1 MSMGLEETGMTNE
14 SPTDS
19 PESTPVGALSTG
31 GDDSQ
36 EQVAQEARSEEAA
49 VVECQTPQETAAE
62 AGAQDAAEQPQEQT
76 QEQTNG
82 DDSQVQAA
90 QEARNEEVA
99 VAECQTSQDPEAEA
113 GAQDAAEQP
122 QEQIGGEAECS
133 DAAEDQSISAENLKA
148 IIEEAM
154 RGCFR
159 TETGRVIESIKGEIG
174 HHYDDLVASK
184 NAILVRK
191 VVEAF
196 ADCIQQAD
204 TYCAKREKQLNENA
218 PESEEAKKILEDSIK
233 DLKNVMRKMELKLES
248 CGITTGS
255 AEVGDYM
262 TDEKIES
269 KCYVTVNERCDDPS
283 EWKKVY
289 QLKSK
294 YYYMYDG
301 KPVKPQKVV
310 IYNETD

>member
-1 MSMGLEETGMTNE
+1 MNMGMEETGMTNE

-19 PESTPVGALSTG
+19 PESTPGGALPTG
-31 GDDSQ
+31 ADDSQ
-36 EQVAQEARSEEAA
+36 AQAAQDVRCEEAVA
-49 VVECQTPQETAAE
+49 EECQTPQETAAE

-76 QEQTNG
+76 NG
-82 DDSQVQAA
+82 DDSQAQAVQESCGEEAA
-90 QEARNEEVA
+90 AE
-99 VAECQTSQDPEAEA
+99 ECQTPQETVAEA

-122 QEQIGGEAECS
+122 QEQTDGETECS
-133 DAAEDQSISAENLKA
+133 DAAEDQPISAENLKA

-154 RGCFR
+154 AGCFR

-174 HHYDDLVASK
+174 HHYDDLVANK
-184 NAILVRK
+184 NAVLVRK

-196 ADCIQQAD
+196 ADCIQQVD
-204 TYCAKREKQLNENA
+204 TYCAKRERQLNENA
-218 PESEEAKKILEDSIK
+218 PESEEAKKILEDSVK

-255 AEVGDYM
+255 AEVGEEI

-269 KCYVTVNERCDDPS
+269 ACFVTVNERCDDES
-283 EWKKVY
+283 QWKKVY

-301 KPVKPQKVV
+301 KPIKPQKVV